1 MESLYI
7 GTITIHFHFLSRKTS
22 RGEKATSAAVFTSVP
37 SLKVLNSLLGFEN
50 LMTKWHLTLIFC
62 FLFLRGKKKK
72 GNSGFWRKSVCA
84 LPGHKHGLAMESG
97 AERGRGLVS
106 WQCIFPMER
115 VRYIYFCRALYF
127 SLCRHFNR
135 SPICL
140 LKHLPCESFRK
151 LKSWSVAIPGIDV
164 QTLSPPSLP
173 LVLAAASHWPLVPA
187 RFPPAPGGS
196 GLGAPG
202 PLAPLTSCSWFASG
216 SEGRAGEIGSA
227 GNVVCLLSHN
237 YLQQINESSSL

>member
-1 MESLYI
+1 
-7 GTITIHFHFLSRKTS
+7 
-22 RGEKATSAAVFTSVP
+22 
-37 SLKVLNSLLGFEN
+37 
-50 LMTKWHLTLIFC
+50 MTKWHLTLIFC
-62 FLFLRGKKKK
+62 FFFLRKKKKK

-84 LPGHKHGLAMESG
+84 LPGHRHGLALESG

-135 SPICL
+135 NPICL

-151 LKSWSVAIPGIDV
+151 LKSWSTAIPGSDV

-173 LVLAAASHWPLVPA
+173 FGAGCSLPQAPCPSKVPSSPWGVQA
-187 RFPPAPGGS
+187 G
-196 GLGAPG
+196 
-202 PLAPLTSCSWFASG
+202 CSWPTG
-216 SEGRAGEIGSA
+216 SPFLLLL
-227 GNVVCLLSHN
+227 VC
-237 YLQQINESSSL
+237 